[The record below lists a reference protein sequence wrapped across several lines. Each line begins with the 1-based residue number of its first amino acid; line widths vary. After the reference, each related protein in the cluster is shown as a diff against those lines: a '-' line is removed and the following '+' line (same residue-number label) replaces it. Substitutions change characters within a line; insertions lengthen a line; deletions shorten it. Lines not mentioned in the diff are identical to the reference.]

1 MFIAGN
7 FPKRVDR
14 KVWFMLGMFIL
25 VISYIFLG
33 PEQLLY
39 LPDELYV
46 VNIGLIL
53 LGLGYSIVLVPSIP
67 ELIN

>member
-1 MFIAGN
+1 
-7 FPKRVDR
+7 
-14 KVWFMLGMFIL
+14 MLGMFIL